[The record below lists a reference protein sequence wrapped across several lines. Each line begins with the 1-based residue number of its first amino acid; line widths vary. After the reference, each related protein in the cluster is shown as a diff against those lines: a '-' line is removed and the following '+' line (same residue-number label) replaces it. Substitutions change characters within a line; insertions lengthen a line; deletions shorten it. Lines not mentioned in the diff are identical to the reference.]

1 MIMKQIYHSQYAFA
15 LFLCSFLFLL
25 VACSSGVNESKRLI
39 QSESEVATEDESTP
53 TPVGNQKMDD
63 SKSDSE
69 NNNAESAGNSS
80 VSESILR
87 PKPENVEE
95 AAVSL
100 LSTAFSYDGSETEP
114 TVTQENGLSSLRYV
128 KDQDDPSDFFVVDF
142 LNGSDYPMTLYHFCH
157 SGEEHQAR
165 IEEDSDFQFNEEMVS
180 EARQF
185 VKTVYGVDCQDVTAT
200 AYGYSNKISVQ
211 LDVAENV
218 IFQVRFYYQEVTPVG
233 VLFFSNAEY
242 AKEAMEVNDAV
253 LLYP

>member
-1 MIMKQIYHSQYAFA
+1 
-15 LFLCSFLFLL
+15 
-25 VACSSGVNESKRLI
+25 
-39 QSESEVATEDESTP
+39 
-53 TPVGNQKMDD
+53 MDD